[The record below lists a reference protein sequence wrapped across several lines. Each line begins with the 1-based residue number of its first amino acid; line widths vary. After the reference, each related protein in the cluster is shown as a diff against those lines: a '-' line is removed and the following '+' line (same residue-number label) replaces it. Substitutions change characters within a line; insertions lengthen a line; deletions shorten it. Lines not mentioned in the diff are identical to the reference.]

1 MDTQK
6 ETPEVSKGTEQ
17 PSESNRERAAEGV
30 PMQEEWRELVR
41 QIQEEKDAHKLVSLV
56 QELICKFDEE
66 KSRKTMRRPGGIA

>member
-1 MDTQK
+1 MS
-6 ETPEVSKGTEQ
+6 EVSKGTEQ
-17 PSESNRERAAEGV
+17 PSETNRERLADGV

-66 KSRKTMRRPGGIA
+66 KSRKTTRRPGRTA